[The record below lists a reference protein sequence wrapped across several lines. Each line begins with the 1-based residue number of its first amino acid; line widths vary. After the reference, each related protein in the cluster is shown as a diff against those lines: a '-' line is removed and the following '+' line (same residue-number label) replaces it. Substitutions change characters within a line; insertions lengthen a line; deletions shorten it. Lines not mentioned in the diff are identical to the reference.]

1 MSVRRVAALG
11 SLVLVA
17 LVGPGSAAGDNP
29 QLFATVEGV
38 VTITLTDAN
47 GAPVTNLDPGT
58 YDVVVKDASDIH
70 NFHLLGPGVDVKTET
85 PEIVTTTWTVTF
97 VEGRYTFVCDPHDGL
112 MRGNFV
118 VGNPPP
124 PPAPPPLPTVA
135 PGRLHGAV
143 NDNFEITLRS
153 PRGANVGAVRG
164 GAVYTLAVRD
174 RSAEHNFHLAGAGVN
189 RTTAV
194 RKRQAVTWRLR
205 FRKGARYVFYCDPH
219 RADMRGTF
227 VAR

>member
-1 MSVRRVAALG
+1 VRRAAAIGLLG
-11 SLVLVA
+11 ALA

-38 VTITLTDAN
+38 ATIVLADAN
-47 GAPVTNLDPGT
+47 GRAITHLDPGT
-58 YDVVVKDASDIH
+58 YDVVVDDASDIH
-70 NFHLLGPGVDVKTET
+70 NFHLIGPGVDLKTET
-85 PEIVTTTWTVTF
+85 PEIVKVTWTVTL
-97 VEGRYTFVCDPHDGL
+97 VEGRYRFQCDPHDLG
-112 MRGNFV
+112 MRGDFI

-124 PPAPPPLPTVA
+124 PPAPPPPPTVP
-135 PGRLHGAV
+135 PGRLRGDV

-153 PRGANVGAVRG
+153 ARGASVGAVRG
-164 GAVYTLAVRD
+164 GAAYTIAVRD
-174 RSAEHNFHLAGAGVN
+174 RSIEHNFHLAGPRVN

-194 RKRQAVTWRLR
+194 TRRQAVVWRVR

-219 RADMRGTF
+219 RDDMRGAF